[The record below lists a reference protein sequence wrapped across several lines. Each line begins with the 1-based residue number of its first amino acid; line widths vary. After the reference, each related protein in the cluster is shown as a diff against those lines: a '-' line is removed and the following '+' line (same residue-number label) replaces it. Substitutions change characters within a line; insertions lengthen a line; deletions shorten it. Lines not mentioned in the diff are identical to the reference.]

1 MSFLFT
7 NPMERKPFIPKK
19 RPRPKPGFD
28 EDGFPLPIPDPR
40 GYGKPSCPF
49 GYIIN
54 NDFSIWDPI
63 NPPWR
68 CKEDQSPDI
77 DYEKAAQI
85 QLKVNQPESPVVE
98 IAEQFAP
105 ETPRYSV
112 DDIKADSQKNVNESN
127 KQAAKRQKTFGF
139 SGGTRKCKCKCKRM
153 RMRNHSRKR
162 SKSSAKSKRC
172 RSGSRCRHSKR
183 PE

>member
-7 NPMERKPFIPKK
+7 NPMERKSFIPKK
-19 RPRPKPGFD
+19 RLRPKPGFD

-49 GYIIN
+49 GFIIN

-68 CKEDQSPDI
+68 CKEDKSPDI

-85 QLKVNQPESPVVE
+85 QLKVNEPESPVVE
-98 IAEQFAP
+98 IVEHFAP
-105 ETPRYSV
+105 EPQRISV
-112 DDIKADSQKNVNESN
+112 DDIKADSQKNVIESN
-127 KQAAKRQKTFGF
+127 KQAAKRQKQFGF
-139 SGGTRKCKCKCKRM
+139 SGGTRKCKRKR
-153 RMRNHSRKR
+153 RCNRSRKR

-172 RSGSRCRHSKR
+172 RSGSRCHSKR
-183 PE
+183 TE

>member
-1 MSFLFT
+1 MSFLLT

-19 RPRPKPGFD
+19 RLRPKPGFD
-28 EDGFPLPIPDPR
+28 EDGFPLPIPDPK

-49 GYIIN
+49 GFIIN

-68 CKEDQSPDI
+68 CKEDQSPEI

-85 QLKVNQPESPVVE
+85 QFKVQEPISPVVE
-98 IAEQFAP
+98 TVEQFAP
-105 ETPRYSV
+105 ETQRISV
-112 DDIKADSQKNVNESN
+112 DDIKADSQKNVIESN
-127 KQAAKRQKTFGF
+127 KQAAKRQKQFGF
-139 SGGTRKCKCKCKRM
+139 SGGTRKCRSKRM
-153 RMRNHSRKR
+153 HMRNRSRKR

-172 RSGSRCRHSKR
+172 RSGCRCRSKR
-183 PE
+183 TV